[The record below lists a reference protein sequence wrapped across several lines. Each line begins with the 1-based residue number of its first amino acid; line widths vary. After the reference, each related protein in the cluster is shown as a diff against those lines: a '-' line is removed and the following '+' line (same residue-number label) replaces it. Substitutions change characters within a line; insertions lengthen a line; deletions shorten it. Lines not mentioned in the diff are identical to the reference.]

1 MIEEEISLIDEI
13 YHIVSNGNVLP
24 FDSLEYVYRIN
35 RKEGWSSIGVVYL
48 LNGEIISQNDFTNID
63 EEALELTCE
72 KLHRKMLENTGGD
85 WQKFVL
91 NFSDNRIKT
100 NFSYEEQSLIEELP

>member
-35 RKEGWSSIGVVYL
+35 RKEGWSSIG
-48 LNGEIISQNDFTNID
+48 ID